1 MEQLKLKFLPLCQVI
16 SILLNCLFWVASSL
30 PKSLSNIEFETLI
43 INVFGLVVGGILL
56 FLCWAKSYSEQSDWF
71 IGILNICNIFLII
84 ALVIHSFV
92 KEEKESEIEH
102 IIASIFNV
110 LMYLSLLQNPLLI
123 YLKQSYQQG
132 SLPFPQLILGS
143 LSSCFWIIYG
153 ILTCKK
159 EVYIPNSIGL
169 FFLIVIS
176 IFCIKI
182 KKVFQKNES
191 FGINSIISEG
201 FVSQPLIDTETQG

>member
-1 MEQLKLKFLPLCQVI
+1 MEDKSQ
-16 SILLNCLFWVASSL
+16 SIN
-30 PKSLSNIEFETLI
+30 
-43 INVFGLVVGGILL
+43 
-56 FLCWAKSYSEQSDWF
+56 Q
-71 IGILNICNIFLII
+71 
-84 ALVIHSFV
+84 
-92 KEEKESEIEH
+92 
-102 IIASIFNV
+102 IIASFFNV

-176 IFCIKI
+176 IFCIYI
-182 KKVFQKNES
+182 KKEFKKNER
-191 FGINSIISEG
+191 FGLNSITSEG
-201 FVSQPLIDTETQG
+201 FVSQSPIETDTQG